1 MDFLVCTA
9 NSDTMGI
16 NRMTTVSAKI
26 GMPRIKELRAMA
38 HHVLLSNQLNG
49 PFSNTHSRACFLQ
62 DSAHGASKEDDD
74 CHAFDGS
81 EKPLF
86 MVPQSQ
92 PMGFPVQLPVSG
104 AAIRIPIAALT
115 LHLEMRKIINR
126 ITSAKTIS
134 TYDVD
139 IKPTLPNLYFTA
151 GFLFNQIILT

>member
-1 MDFLVCTA
+1 MEAGTWTGTEVPCVLSPGPPSMVHP
-9 NSDTMGI
+9 
-16 NRMTTVSAKI
+16 RKMTIAT
-26 GMPRIKELRAMA
+26 
-38 HHVLLSNQLNG
+38 LLMV
-49 PFSNTHSRACFLQ
+49 P
-62 DSAHGASKEDDD
+62 
-74 CHAFDGS
+74 

-86 MVPQSQ
+86 MVPSISAHGV
-92 PMGFPVQLPVSG
+92 PSAIASIR

-151 GFLFNQIILT
+151 GFLFIRYSWHN

>member
-38 HHVLLSNQLNG
+38 QIMFFSPTSLMAHLVIRTAAPVFSRTVPMVHPRKMTIATLLMV
-49 PFSNTHSRACFLQ
+49 P
-62 DSAHGASKEDDD
+62 
-74 CHAFDGS
+74 

-86 MVPQSQ
+86 MVPSISAHGV
-92 PMGFPVQLPVSG
+92 PSAIASIR

-139 IKPTLPNLYFTA
+139 IKPTLPNLYFTV
-151 GFLFNQIILT
+151 GFLLIR